1 LAWCEV
7 MSLVEAC
14 WAGAMA
20 VIGDLPL
27 FWPAALLA
35 VVFSAA
41 LAGPVG
47 RGLRT
52 SGWSVFALL
61 GSVGVILA
69 ATMTPSIAAF
79 LHIDRPHECILHQ
92 FDLPPL
98 AQLLYPNETS
108 LNVAMFVPLGLACA
122 LVGRWPRVA
131 VLSALAAALP
141 FAIEITQYLAP
152 GLGRVCS
159 TADVADNLTGLGIGL
174 LIGIVLVRP
183 IGVRASIDAVARG
196 PR

>member
-1 LAWCEV
+1 
-7 MSLVEAC
+7 MSVVEAC
-14 WAGAMA
+14 WAGAMG

-35 VVFSAA
+35 LVLAA
-41 LAGPVG
+41 AVAGPVG
-47 RGLRT
+47 RRLRT
-52 SGWSVFALL
+52 SGWLVFGLL
-61 GSVGVILA
+61 SSFGVILA

-79 LHIDRPHECILHQ
+79 LHIERPHECILHQ

-98 AQLLYPNETS
+98 SQLLYPNETS
-108 LNVAMFVPLGLACA
+108 LNVAMFVPLGLACG
-122 LVGRWPRVA
+122 LVRRWPRVA
-131 VLSALAAALP
+131 ILSGFGAVLP
-141 FAIEITQYLAP
+141 FGIEITQYLVP

-174 LIGIVLVRP
+174 LVGIVLVRP
-183 IGVRASIDAVARG
+183 IGTWASIDAVARG